1 MSLHTIIATVTDR
14 PGMLTRTLQE
24 LDGHG
29 FTYATLSVG
38 RSREHGTSRLTLAVD
53 ARHAAAVV
61 RRLGESANVMA
72 VTDASLA
79 LRLSG
84 AARAEVPGDFREQA
98 DGSPYEVAA

>member
-1 MSLHTIIATVTDR
+1 MPQHTIIATVTDR

-38 RSREHGTSRLTLAVD
+38 RSREHGTSRLTIAVD
-53 ARHAAAVV
+53 ARHASAVV

-79 LRLSG
+79 LRLS
-84 AARAEVPGDFREQA
+84 ATTRTDAPADFREQA
-98 DGSPYEVAA
+98 DGAPFEV

>member
-1 MSLHTIIATVTDR
+1 MPQHTIIATVTDR

-38 RSREHGTSRLTLAVD
+38 RSREHGTSRLTIAVD
-53 ARHAAAVV
+53 ARHASAVV
-61 RRLGESANVMA
+61 RRLGESANVVT

-79 LRLSG
+79 LRLAG
-84 AARAEVPGDFREQA
+84 TTRADGPGDFREQA
-98 DGSPYEVAA
+98 DGAPHEVAA

>member
-1 MSLHTIIATVTDR
+1 MPQHTIIATVTDR

-38 RSREHGTSRLTLAVD
+38 RSREHGTSRLTIAVD
-53 ARHAAAVV
+53 ARHASALV

-72 VTDASLA
+72 VTDASLV
-79 LRLSG
+79 LRLSTTPG
-84 AARAEVPGDFREQA
+84 ADAPGDFREQA
-98 DGSPYEVAA
+98 DGAPFEV